1 MANGIKW
8 KEYSSGSDEM
18 ILEESQTDLMY
29 MFFDETDMDAE
40 EVYSLV
46 FMDGNKIS
54 WQ

>member
-1 MANGIKW
+1 MANGLKW
-8 KEYSSGSDEM
+8 KEFSSGSGNVS
-18 ILEESQTDLMY
+18 LEESQTDLMY
-29 MFFDETDMDAE
+29 MFFDETDMEAE

>member
-8 KEYSSGSDEM
+8 KEYASDSGEIS
-18 ILEESQTDLMY
+18 LEDSQTDLMY
-29 MFFDETDMDAE
+29 MFFDETDMDAD